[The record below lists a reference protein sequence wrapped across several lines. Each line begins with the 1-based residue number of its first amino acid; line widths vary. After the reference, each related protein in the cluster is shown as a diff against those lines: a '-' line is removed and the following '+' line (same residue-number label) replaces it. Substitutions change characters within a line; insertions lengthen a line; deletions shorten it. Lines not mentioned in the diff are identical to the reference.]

1 MFETS
6 ISCDRCGYGFS
17 YPNIEPKWFMTKVAR
32 EEGWSVGKKHLCP
45 NCRGKI
51 TKKSERE

>member
-32 EEGWSVGKKHLCP
+32 EEGWPVGKKHLCP
-45 NCRGKI
+45 NCREKI
-51 TKKSERE
+51 TKESERE